1 MRIHSSCSSSL
12 SHPLYIR
19 RRPFALVQTSSS
31 TPLVNCPE
39 TDVQRFVSI
48 LKRDLNFPA

>member
-12 SHPLYIR
+12 SHPFYTPT
-19 RRPFALVQTSSS
+19 PFLVLVQTSSS